1 VLSAVST
8 FFIQKQ
14 MSGTQVA
21 ASDAQAKQQKI
32 MQVMMPLFIGWIS
45 ISFPS
50 GLVIYWVVSNLFQ
63 WAQQF
68 LMFHGRH
75 KGEKTA

>member
-1 VLSAVST
+1 
-8 FFIQKQ
+8 

-32 MQVMMPLFIGWIS
+32 MKIVMPLFIGWIS
-45 ISFPS
+45 LNFPS

-63 WAQQF
+63 WGQQMVMAHLKNKGAQ
-68 LMFHGRH
+68 
-75 KGEKTA
+75 A